1 MTLTLGSLITT
12 IVGTV
17 TDVVPDF
24 EIFIA
29 GGVVISLAA
38 YTVRRFIGAGL

>member
-1 MTLTLGSLITT
+1 MTLTLGSLITS

-17 TDVVPDF
+17 TDIVPDF
-24 EIFIA
+24 SLYIA
-29 GGVVISLAA
+29 AGVVISLAA

>member
-1 MTLTLGSLITT
+1 MTLGSLLTE

-24 EIFIA
+24 SLFVA
-29 GGVVISLAA
+29 AGVVISLAA

>member
-1 MTLTLGSLITT
+1 MSLGDLLTQ
-12 IVGTV
+12 IVSTV

>member
-1 MTLTLGSLITT
+1 MTLSSLLTE

-24 EIFIA
+24 GLFVA
-29 GGVVISLAA
+29 AGVVISLAA